1 MKFEVWNC
9 SQEALQ
15 PLTLCSL
22 VKKKYGLSFL
32 FFSPE
37 YSNSETKQVLL
48 KLKTVR
54 NLLLEIAFD

>member
-1 MKFEVWNC
+1 ME
-9 SQEALQ
+9 LQ
-15 PLTLCSL
+15 SRSSSAINTMFISEKKIWSL
-22 VKKKYGLSFL
+22 FF

-37 YSNSETKQVLL
+37 YSNLEMKQVLL